1 MNTKQLTDRWRAARW
16 LPLVLLAACGSINE
30 VDADGGATGVAGA
43 SGTAGAGGGAGSS
56 GGGAGSSGGGA
67 GSSGGGA
74 GSLGGSGPGGAA
86 GTFVNL
92 GGSVGKDGGQTDGAN
107 PDVLDCMPG
116 ERRCEDD
123 TPMTCDANRVWQA
136 GTRCGN
142 GCAAGTC
149 ARSISTERNGWSVA
163 VRSGGIMFMRILSAP
178 RESQLLFM
186 PTSTW

>member
-1 MNTKQLTDRWRAARW
+1 MNTKQLTDRWHAARW

-43 SGTAGAGGGAGSS
+43 SGT
-56 GGGAGSSGGGA
+56 
-67 GSSGGGA
+67 
-74 GSLGGSGPGGAA
+74 GGAA

-142 GCAAGTC
+142 GC
-149 ARSISTERNGWSVA
+149 ENG
-163 VRSGGIMFMRILSAP
+163 
-178 RESQLLFM
+178 
-186 PTSTW
+186 